1 MTLKINPVINDEME
15 LIEIS
20 RNESNEWVV
29 LFGNVKIVKI

>member
-20 RNESNEWVV
+20 RNEWVV